1 MSFLEGA
8 KPSLTKALWLF
19 LSLGALAFGAFGN
32 QPEVTPRAGLPWMV
46 QKLGSPGSVKIAYLG
61 GSITAADNG
70 WRSKVTQW
78 FQQNFPQ
85 ITFREI
91 NAGFSG
97 TGGELGACRIQEHVL
112 SQKPDLVVIEFAVNG
127 CGSTDQRAIR
137 AVEGMVRQVWRN
149 DPKTEIFLIH
159 SICADHLKEV
169 LAGCPPVTVRQLE
182 RVASHYG
189 IPSINTGTEVARRLQ
204 ENTLRFSP
212 NHPVSVGEA
221 PFYSLDDWHPS
232 RPLGHQIYFETI
244 QKALGPLLG
253 KSGNQEPS
261 LHLLSQSIDEEN
273 WTEAAIVPFTKIEKE
288 GDWQIVDPPENIASR
303 QPYSRF
309 FPEVWSADRE
319 GSGFNFEFEGTCF
332 GILGFRS
339 EDGAFFSVQVDDEPP
354 ELFSFAGNTK
364 GIGSTK
370 AWFYPK
376 DLPTERHRVQIRLVA
391 RSPENL
397 ALLQS
402 TGQIPKTSDLVERN
416 VFYVG
421 AVLLAGKLIP

>member
-1 MSFLEGA
+1 MSSLSDGR
-8 KPSLTKALWLF
+8 PSQTKVVWFFLF
-19 LSLGALAFGAFGN
+19 LWSFAFGALGN
-32 QPEVTPRAGLPWMV
+32 QQELTPRGGLPWMV

-78 FQQNFPQ
+78 FQQNFPRT
-85 ITFREI
+85 TFREI

-127 CGSTDQRAIR
+127 CGSTDPRAIR

-149 DPKTEIFLIH
+149 DPKTEILIIH

-169 LAGCPPVTVRQLE
+169 LAGSMPVTVRQLE

-189 IPSINTGTEVARRLQ
+189 IPSINTGPEVVRRLQ

-212 NHPVSVGEA
+212 NHPVSSGEA

-232 RPLGHQIYFETI
+232 RPLGYQMYLETVE
-244 QKALGPLLG
+244 KALGPLLG
-253 KSGNQEPS
+253 KPGNHEPS
-261 LHLLSQSIDEEN
+261 LHLLGQPLDAKN
-273 WTEAAIVPFTKIEKE
+273 WSEASIVPFTNIKKE
-288 GDWQIVDPPENIASR
+288 GDWQTADPPENIASR

-309 FPEVWSADRE
+309 FPEVWSAARE
-319 GSGFNFEFEGTCF
+319 DSGFSFEFEGTCF

-339 EDGAFFSVQVDDEPP
+339 EDGAFFTVQVDDESQ

-364 GIGSTK
+364 GNGCTR

-376 DLPTERHRVQIRLVA
+376 DLSSGRHKIQIRLVA
-391 RSPENL
+391 RSAENV
-397 ALLQS
+397 AQLQS
-402 TGQIPKTSDLVERN
+402 VGQVPKGIELGDKN
-416 VFYVG
+416 VFYIG
-421 AVLLAGKLIP
+421 AVLLAGKLLP